1 MICWADDGKLLASA
15 LARCGKQRWPDVRVH
30 PSTVLAQQR
39 VPTLA
44 RRFSNSGPTFL
55 TAAAQCC
62 LAAVAAYNFNSFFYF
77 TVPIE
82 ALI

>member
-1 MICWADDGKLLASA
+1 MTASCWH
-15 LARCGKQRWPDVRVH
+15 QRWPDAENNVG
-30 PSTVLAQQR
+30 
-39 VPTLA
+39 PTYA
-44 RRFSNSGPTFL
+44 CTQVQCWPNSGCRRWPDDFANSGPTFL